1 MKQVTETQTV
11 IILRMSV
18 NPIIKPDISIRVKD
32 SW

>member
-11 IILRMSV
+11 IILRMSL
-18 NPIIKPDISIRVKD
+18 NPIIKADISIRVKD